1 MQLRYYA
8 APRPPGGTHR
18 MNMAPE
24 KEPGAALKE
33 YGTDLTERAKEGK
46 LDPVIGRH
54 AEISRTIQ
62 ILSRRTKSCPVLLG
76 NAGVGKTAAVEGLA
90 QRIVKGDV
98 PESLR
103 NKRVV
108 ALDLGLLM
116 AGAKFRGDFEERL
129 KAVLK
134 DVEDAQGSVILFV
147 DEMHLLL
154 GLGKAEGS
162 IDAGNLLKPA
172 LARGELQLVGATT
185 LDEYRKYIEKD
196 AALARRFQPVQLD
209 EPTVADTISIL
220 RGLKER
226 YENHHRVT
234 ITDAA
239 LVEAAVASNRY
250 ITDRQLPDK
259 ALDLVDEACAALR
272 LQQESKPEQIQ
283 ALERSIMTLQ
293 IELGSLK
300 KETDQMSID
309 RREKLEAELADKQ
322 KQVEDLNQ
330 SWEQERQRL
339 EDKARL
345 KSELEQARIE
355 LEQAQ
360 LSGDF
365 GKAGELQFSII
376 PKLQG
381 LITEQQQKNET
392 TLLNDRVG
400 ADEIAQVVSRT
411 TGIPV
416 TSLLQGEREKL
427 LHMEEQVAKHVIG
440 QNHAVRSVCNAIRLS
455 RAGLQDANRPIAS
468 FIFAGQSGTGKTELC
483 KTVAKFL
490 FDSEKS
496 MVRIDMSEY
505 SEKHSVSRLIGPPPG
520 YVGFEEAGEL
530 TEAVRRKPYA
540 VILLDEIEK
549 AHESVTLLLLQVLD
563 EGFLTDTQGRKV
575 DFRNTLIV
583 ATTNLGGHLIS
594 EAGLQADGTL
604 DAATSEK
611 VQAEIRHHFR
621 PEFLNRLNETIVF
634 NPLSREAFGD
644 IVEMRVREINDR
656 VADRRMHIQVSDE
669 AKAWLAREG
678 YSTVYGARPLNRL
691 IERTI
696 LVPMSEQL
704 IRGEIRDGDHVE
716 VVVDEAANE
725 LKVKPV
731 PATAP

>member
-1 MQLRYYA
+1 
-8 APRPPGGTHR
+8 
-18 MNMAPE
+18 
-24 KEPGAALKE
+24 
-33 YGTDLTERAKEGK
+33 
-46 LDPVIGRH
+46 
-54 AEISRTIQ
+54 
-62 ILSRRTKSCPVLLG
+62 
-76 NAGVGKTAAVEGLA
+76 
-90 QRIVKGDV
+90 
-98 PESLR
+98 
-103 NKRVV
+103 
-108 ALDLGLLM
+108 
-116 AGAKFRGDFEERL
+116 
-129 KAVLK
+129 
-134 DVEDAQGSVILFV
+134 
-147 DEMHLLL
+147 
-154 GLGKAEGS
+154 
-162 IDAGNLLKPA
+162 
-172 LARGELQLVGATT
+172 
-185 LDEYRKYIEKD
+185 
-196 AALARRFQPVQLD
+196 
-209 EPTVADTISIL
+209 
-220 RGLKER
+220 
-226 YENHHRVT
+226 
-234 ITDAA
+234 
-239 LVEAAVASNRY
+239 
-250 ITDRQLPDK
+250 
-259 ALDLVDEACAALR
+259 
-272 LQQESKPEQIQ
+272 
-283 ALERSIMTLQ
+283 
-293 IELGSLK
+293 
-300 KETDQMSID
+300 
-309 RREKLEAELADKQ
+309 
-322 KQVEDLNQ
+322 
-330 SWEQERQRL
+330 
-339 EDKARL
+339 
-345 KSELEQARIE
+345 
-355 LEQAQ
+355 
-360 LSGDF
+360 
-365 GKAGELQFSII
+365 
-376 PKLQG
+376 
-381 LITEQQQKNET
+381 
-392 TLLNDRVG
+392 
-400 ADEIAQVVSRT
+400 
-411 TGIPV
+411 
-416 TSLLQGEREKL
+416 
-427 LHMEEQVAKHVIG
+427 MEEQVAKHVIG